1 MRAYTGV
8 TGIVFGLL
16 VVAHIARVAIEGP
29 HVLRDVFFVA
39 SSLVALALSAWS
51 VKLLLGG
58 RPQSPCE

>member
-16 VVAHIARVAIEGP
+16 VVAHIARVAIEGLQ
-29 HVLRDVFFVA
+29 VLRDAFFVG

-51 VKLLLGG
+51 AKLLLGG
-58 RPQSPCE
+58 QAQSPRE